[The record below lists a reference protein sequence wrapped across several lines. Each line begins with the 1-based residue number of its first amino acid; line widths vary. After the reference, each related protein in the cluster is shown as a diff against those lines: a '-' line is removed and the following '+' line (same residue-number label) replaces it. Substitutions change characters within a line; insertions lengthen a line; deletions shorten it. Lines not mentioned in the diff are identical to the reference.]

1 MRSRLISLSSGS
13 FLLMF
18 LLVAASIPA
27 IAGVACNQV
36 IATQEAVSQKQIQN
50 MSQGAITA
58 AAQVQASQAS
68 QLGASQ
74 GCLSTL
80 SNVGGTFNY
89 PKSWSA
95 LQQMLEQMGCSMA
108 TGTAMSAVSTM
119 TSPLNSYSS
128 YGLGGNVGFGQNGFN
143 TVDSG
148 PPPVLTGTASSV
160 LGSATGGVSSIFGN
174 MGSSLVNK
182 ANGLPGANT
191 GQLPG
196 TNTMTNGVNNSFNN
210 IYK

>member
-1 MRSRLISLSSGS
+1 MNRLTKLVALI
-13 FLLMF
+13 FLL
-18 LLVAASIPA
+18 LPA
-27 IAGVACNQV
+27 PVFAGAACNQV

-50 MSQGAITA
+50 MSQGAIMA
-58 AAQVQASQAS
+58 AAQVQAAQGQ
-68 QLGASQ
+68 QLQSSQ
-74 GCLSTL
+74 GCLSSL
-80 SNVGGTFNY
+80 SNVGGTFNF
-89 PKSWSA
+89 PKSFGA
-95 LQQMLEQMGCSMA
+95 IGQMLEQMGCSMA

-196 TNTMTNGVNNSFNN
+196 TNTMTNGINNSFNN

>member
-1 MRSRLISLSSGS
+1 MKQLTKLVTFI
-13 FLLMF
+13 FLL
-18 LLVAASIPA
+18 LLPIPA
-27 IAGVACNQV
+27 NAGMACNQV
-36 IATQEAVSQKQIQN
+36 IATQEAVSQRQIQN
-50 MSQGAITA
+50 MSQGAIMA
-58 AAQVQASQAS
+58 AAQVQAAQGQ
-68 QLGASQ
+68 QLQSSQ
-74 GCLSTL
+74 GCLSSL
-80 SNVGGTFNY
+80 SNVGGTFNF
-89 PKSWSA
+89 PKSFGA
-95 LQQMLEQMGCSMA
+95 IGQMLEQMGCSMA

>member
-1 MRSRLISLSSGS
+1 MNRLTKLVALI
-13 FLLMF
+13 FLL
-18 LLVAASIPA
+18 LPVPA

-36 IATQEAVSQKQIQN
+36 IATQEAVSQRQIQN
-50 MSQGAITA
+50 MSQGAIMA
-58 AAQVQASQAS
+58 AAQVQAAQGQ
-68 QLGASQ
+68 QLQSSQ
-74 GCLSTL
+74 GCLSSL
-80 SNVGGTFNY
+80 SNVGGTFNF
-89 PKSWSA
+89 PKSFGA
-95 LQQMLEQMGCSMA
+95 IGQMLEQMGCSMA

-160 LGSATGGVSSIFGN
+160 LGGATGGVSSIFGN

>member
-1 MRSRLISLSSGS
+1 MNRLTKLVALI
-13 FLLMF
+13 FLL
-18 LLVAASIPA
+18 LPVPA

-36 IATQEAVSQKQIQN
+36 IATQEAVSQRQIQN

-58 AAQVQASQAS
+58 AAQVQAAQGQ
-68 QLGASQ
+68 QLQSSQ
-74 GCLSTL
+74 GCLSSL
-80 SNVGGTFNY
+80 SNVGGTFNF
-89 PKSWSA
+89 PKSFSA
-95 LQQMLEQMGCSMA
+95 IGSMLEQMGCSMA

-160 LGSATGGVSSIFGN
+160 LGGATGGVSSIFGN

>member
-1 MRSRLISLSSGS
+1 MRLVVTLI
-13 FLLMF
+13 FLL
-18 LLVAASIPA
+18 LLPA
-27 IAGVACNQV
+27 PVFAGVACNQV

-50 MSQGAITA
+50 MSQGAIMA
-58 AAQVQASQAS
+58 AAQLQAAQGQ
-68 QLGASQ
+68 QLQSSQ
-74 GCLSTL
+74 GCLSSL
-80 SNVGGTFNY
+80 SNVGGTFNF
-89 PKSWSA
+89 PKSFSA
-95 LQQMLEQMGCSMA
+95 IGQMLESMGCSMA

-160 LGSATGGVSSIFGN
+160 LGGATGGVSSIFGN

>member
-1 MRSRLISLSSGS
+1 MRLVVTLI
-13 FLLMF
+13 FLL
-18 LLVAASIPA
+18 LLPA
-27 IAGVACNQV
+27 PVFAGVACNQV

-50 MSQGAITA
+50 MSQGAIMA
-58 AAQVQASQAS
+58 AAQLQAAQGQ
-68 QLGASQ
+68 QLQSSQ
-74 GCLSTL
+74 GCLSSL
-80 SNVGGTFNY
+80 SNVGGTFNF
-89 PKSWSA
+89 PKSFSA
-95 LQQMLEQMGCSMA
+95 IGQMLESMGCSMA

-128 YGLGGNVGFGQNGFN
+128 YGLGANVGFGQNGFN

-160 LGSATGGVSSIFGN
+160 LGGATGGVSNIFGN

>member
-1 MRSRLISLSSGS
+1 MRLVVTLI
-13 FLLMF
+13 FLL
-18 LLVAASIPA
+18 LLPA
-27 IAGVACNQV
+27 PVFAGVACNQV

-50 MSQGAITA
+50 MSQGAIMA
-58 AAQVQASQAS
+58 AAQLQAAQGQ
-68 QLGASQ
+68 QLQSSQ
-74 GCLSTL
+74 GCLSSL
-80 SNVGGTFNY
+80 SNVGGTFNF
-89 PKSWSA
+89 PKSFSA
-95 LQQMLEQMGCSMA
+95 IGQMLESMGCSMA

-128 YGLGGNVGFGQNGFN
+128 YGLGANVGFGQNGFN

-160 LGSATGGVSSIFGN
+160 LGGATGGVSSIFGN